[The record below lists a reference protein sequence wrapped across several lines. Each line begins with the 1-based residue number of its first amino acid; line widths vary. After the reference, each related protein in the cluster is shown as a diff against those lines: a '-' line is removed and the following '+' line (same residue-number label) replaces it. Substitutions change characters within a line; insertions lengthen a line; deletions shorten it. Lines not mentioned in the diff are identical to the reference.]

1 MMISDSAGSPSST
14 IGQCTVWRIGPS
26 RACCWKDL
34 TARYFVLKK
43 SSFLPQYDES
53 IMERGYDNVLYTEY
67 IRYSSRCFGL
77 R

>member
-1 MMISDSAGSPSST
+1 MI
-14 IGQCTVWRIGPS
+14 
-26 RACCWKDL
+26 
-34 TARYFVLKK
+34 RYFVLKK

-53 IMERGYDNVLYTEY
+53 ITERGYDNVLYTES